1 MQRSVYLQG
10 ELGEKF
16 GHKFNVHA
24 SSCAEILKCIN
35 ANRPNF
41 KEYLRQCEK
50 DEIALAIKVQEEPI
64 NEEGLIIPLKEG
76 DVYISLIPAGSK
88 DGVGKIL
95 ASIALVTIALP
106 MLGASA
112 LPNMTIAQAQAITAQ
127 SAYGVAL
134 QAGAQTLAGK
144 MAIGLAANLALTGI
158 AEVMAPDPEQ
168 DVNSQNYLF
177 DGDTQLIE
185 EGDPVP
191 VLYGELRVPGRPIEI
206 NVINGSY
213 TNPTSILEAD
223 GSISTYNVETTEPA
237 GE

>member
-88 DGVGKIL
+88 DGIGKIL
-95 ASIALVTIALP
+95 ASIALITIGLP
-106 MLGASA
+106 MLSGQVGMAA
-112 LPNMTIAQAQAITAQ
+112 AIGPNMT
-127 SAYGVAL
+127 YGAML

-158 AEVMAPDPEQ
+158 AQVMAPDPEQ

-223 GSISTYNVETTEPA
+223 GSISAYNVETTEPA

>member
-88 DGVGKIL
+88 DGIGKIL
-95 ASIALVTIALP
+95 AAIAIVTIGLP
-106 MLGASA
+106 LLSGQLGMAA
-112 LPNMTIAQAQAITAQ
+112 AVGPNMT
-127 SAYGVAL
+127 YGAML
-134 QAGAQTLAGK
+134 QAGAQTVAGK
-144 MAIGLAANLALTGI
+144 LAIGLASNLALTGI

-206 NVINGSY
+206 NIINGSY

-223 GSISTYNVETTEPA
+223 GSISAHNVETTEPA

>member
-95 ASIALVTIALP
+95 AAVAIITIGLP
-106 MLGASA
+106 LLSGQVGMAAAVG
-112 LPNMTIAQAQAITAQ
+112 PNMT
-127 SAYGVAL
+127 YGAML
-134 QAGAQTLAGK
+134 KAGAATTAGK
-144 MAIGLAANLALTGI
+144 IAIGLATNLAITGI
-158 AEVMAPDPEQ
+158 AEIMAPDPQ
-168 DVNSQNYLF
+168 DDINSQNYLF

-185 EGDPVP
+185 EGDPIP
-191 VLYGELRVPGRPIEI
+191 VLYGELRIPGRPISI
-206 NVINGSY
+206 NVINGVY
-213 TNPTSILEAD
+213 TNPTSILEYD
-223 GSISTYNVETTEPA
+223 GTISKHTLEPNQPL
-237 GE
+237 GI